1 MSHELKDRAAAYLE
15 PVLFVGHDWLFALV
29 SFVVTMDFHAL
40 THLSVIKDRA
50 FAKFWLAWGPGFT
63 ANENESAVP
72 ALVASA
78 YGVVVELGP
87 GSGNQLPRMDTS
99 KIEKVYGVE
108 PVISLHAALRLSIK
122 ENKMSDIYQIVPAS
136 IEDEPALMKFGVN
149 PGTVDTIISIQ
160 VLCSVPNPQE
170 TIRRLYE
177 LLKPGGQLIIFEHIE
192 NEDMVSRLMQKF
204 WNLVWPIFLGNC
216 HLGRPTE
223 RYLKS
228 AGKWSKI
235 ELTNNQSEL
244 PASLLPRVWGRL
256 IKANA
261 SK

>member
-1 MSHELKDRAAAYLE
+1 M
-15 PVLFVGHDWLFALV
+15 
-29 SFVVTMDFHAL
+29 
-40 THLSVIKDRA
+40 
-50 FAKFWLAWGPGFT
+50 
-63 ANENESAVP
+63 
-72 ALVASA
+72 ASA

-192 NEDMVSRLMQKF
+192 NEDMVSRLMQSK
-204 WNLVWPIFLGNC
+204 LPSI
-216 HLGRPTE
+216 HLTC
-223 RYLKS
+223 S
-228 AGKWSKI
+228 C
-235 ELTNNQSEL
+235 
-244 PASLLPRVWGRL
+244 SLFVE
-256 IKANA
+256 I
-261 SK
+261 